1 MKYVMRFFKRHSL
14 LIALL
19 LIFASGTIFRLWGVS
34 SVYERVDD
42 IPVAKHIEK
51 IYHGD
56 WRPDP
61 VFYYPIFFNYI
72 AAVILRGLSGF
83 LSLIGVHGGSGL
95 FEFSFDQILLAA
107 RLLSALMGSLT
118 ILFVYAIG
126 RRLYSRGEALLASFF
141 FSVSFI
147 HICYSHQIV
156 LDVPMTFFYA
166 LALLFCA
173 RLLEIRRWWDYAL
186 AGFICGIAVATKY
199 NGLFILAALFL
210 AHLLGFPAVKKRF
223 LRVCLDPK
231 IYLAG
236 LFSLVGFVAA
246 HPYAVLHF
254 RRFARSSALL
264 IRIVHETEHYLRPI
278 KPRTGLEYVQY
289 NKYFLG
295 LKNILTAEGLVFF
308 VLIGLGIVWVLVR
321 RNKSNAF
328 LALSGLAY
336 FLGALG
342 FLGFSRYRDIPP
354 LAVIYSFLG
363 MLGLQALQRL
373 FKNPGLKKFVSPTL
387 VALVIL
393 SLEYSA
399 LIKTYYLWEDDTT
412 EVAER
417 WIRRNIPE
425 GSIFGK
431 EWFSPPTSGKDYSYP
446 AFSAP
451 FLYSRNFAPYER
463 FNFIIISSA
472 AYGHFFRNQ
481 KFYPDVIRIYKN
493 VREKNELIK
502 RFYFKDFEYKNPA
515 LNIFSTASQ
524 NRPRQRL
531 SLPLVLPPD
540 NPTRE
545 FEVSDGSPYGKD
557 VCSFFLDGR
566 QKVTRIIISPKKIR
580 EMAVLVTS
588 LEGSGEVVVRSF
600 LSKKRLH
607 LETGQTAHL
616 LARPRTSFPFFKHFY
631 KISFTASRSL
641 RKALVKLDYD
651 EFRIGME
658 FFRQED
664 YETAR
669 RFFLRA
675 LENRPRNSLDLEA
688 YLFLA
693 RCSERLGLHQESQKY
708 LREALASPFIRRY
721 AGLFQPFESDD
732 SWTRTFEKMSGIDFE
747 LFEQTLTAT
756 IDDGDFKFSGG
767 MSVAGPRFHRS
778 TAFFMSGN
786 QEGKLAEGMSP
797 EIWALPQDYRLE
809 FVFYNP
815 SQIEGQ
821 VGELEIVSTNGEN
834 TERAVFPISL
844 SPTGKEQVSSA
855 SFFGSAENLG
865 KSNRF
870 LIRIDP
876 AKNLAFDC
884 VKIIP
889 DIRAFFNRKLPLIQN
904 FLEGGKLTS
913 SDRRE

>member
-1 MKYVMRFFKRHSL
+1 MKHLMRFFKRHGL
-14 LIALL
+14 LIVLL
-19 LIFASGTIFRLWGVS
+19 LIFTSGTIFRLWGVS
-34 SVYERVDD
+34 SVYDRVDD

-95 FEFSFDQILLAA
+95 FEFSFDQILLTS
-107 RLLSALMGSLT
+107 RLLSALMGALT

-126 RRLYSRGEALLASFF
+126 RKLYSRGEALLASFF

-147 HICYSHQIV
+147 HIVYSHQIV

-166 LALLFCA
+166 LALLLCA
-173 RLLEIRRWWDYAL
+173 RLLKSQRWWDYAV
-186 AGFICGIAVATKY
+186 AGFVCGIAVATKY
-199 NGLFILAALFL
+199 NGIFILAALFV

-223 LRVCLDPK
+223 LRGCLDPK
-231 IYLAG
+231 IYLGG
-236 LFSLVGFVAA
+236 LFSVAGFVAA
-246 HPYAVLHF
+246 HPYAVLHL

-264 IRIVHETEHYLRPI
+264 IRIVHETEYYLEPI
-278 KPRTGLEYVQY
+278 KPRTGLEYIKY
-289 NKYFLG
+289 NKYFLA

-308 VLIGLGIVWVLVR
+308 VLIVLGIVWVLLR

-342 FLGFSRYRDIPP
+342 FLGFSRYRDIPA
-354 LAVIYSFLG
+354 LAVIYSFLA
-363 MLGLQALQRL
+363 MLGLKALQRL
-373 FKNPGLKKFVSPTL
+373 LKNPGLKKVA
-387 VALVIL
+387 VAAVGALVIL
-393 SLEYSA
+393 WLEYSA
-399 LIKTYYLWEDDTT
+399 LVKTYYLWEDDTT

-431 EWFSPPTSGKDYSYP
+431 EWFSPPTRGKDYSYP

-451 FLYSRNFAPYER
+451 FLYSRNFAPYDR
-463 FNFIIISSA
+463 FDFIITSSA

-481 KFYPDVIRIYKN
+481 KFYPDVIRIYKS
-493 VREKNELIK
+493 VREKSELIK
-502 RFYFKDFEYKNPA
+502 RFYFKDFEYKNPE
-515 LNIFSTASQ
+515 LNIFSTAGQ

-531 SLPLVLPPD
+531 SLPLVLSPD
-540 NPTRE
+540 NPARE

-580 EMAVLVTS
+580 EMAVFVTS

-600 LSKKRLH
+600 LSKKRLL
-607 LETGQTAHL
+607 LENGQTAHFL
-616 LARPRTSFPFFKHFY
+616 VRPRTSFPFFKHLY
-631 KISFTASRSL
+631 KITFKASRSL
-641 RKALVKLDYD
+641 GKALVKLDYD
-651 EFRIGME
+651 EFEIGLE
-658 FFRQED
+658 FFRHED
-664 YETAR
+664 FETAR
-669 RFFLRA
+669 HFFVRA
-675 LENRPRNSLDLEA
+675 LENRPRNSLDLEV

-693 RCSERLGLHQESQKY
+693 RCEEKLGLHQESQKY
-708 LREALASPFIRRY
+708 LKEALASPFIRRY
-721 AGLFQPFESDD
+721 AGLFQPFESDE
-732 SWTRTFEKMSGIDFE
+732 SWTRTFKKMSGIDFD
-747 LFEQTLTAT
+747 LLVQTLTTT

-767 MSVAGPRFHRS
+767 LSMTGLQFHRS
-778 TAFFMSGN
+778 TAFLMSGG
-786 QEGKLAEGMSP
+786 QEGKLAEGTSP

-815 SQIEGQ
+815 SHAEGQ
-821 VGELEIVSTNGEN
+821 VGELEIVATNGEN
-834 TERAVFPISL
+834 AEHAVFPISL
-844 SPTGKEQVSSA
+844 NPTGKEQVSSA
-855 SFFGSAENLG
+855 SFFGSAKNLG

-876 AKNLAFDC
+876 AKNLAFDH

-889 DIRAFFNRKLPLIQN
+889 DIRAFFNRKYPLIQDL
-904 FLEGGKLTS
+904 LEAGKLTF
-913 SDRRE
+913 